1 MNVILY
7 TNGKN
12 HATNERLLKKVESA
26 ISLDQLEIFQ
36 TNKDLVKRANR
47 FPREIDLAVLLAQ
60 SDEQLSKLVALKDLL
75 EGVRII
81 LILPN
86 RAKDIVSK
94 GLTLRPRYFSFA
106 DSNFVDVAAVLTNM
120 LRNIHSRP

>member
-12 HATNERLLKKVESA
+12 HATNERLQKKVESA
-26 ISLDQLEIFQ
+26 ISLDQVEIFQ

-60 SDEQLSKLVALKDLL
+60 SDEQLAELLALKDLL

-86 RAKDIVSK
+86 RAKDTVSK

-106 DSNFVDVAAVLTNM
+106 DSHFVDVAAVLTNM
-120 LRNIHSRP
+120 LRYMHLRQ